1 MITETITTTACVALE
16 HTMAGCDGFE
26 DTAYALHELV
36 REAQREHPGA
46 PRQLALAIE
55 GHRLADGRFD
65 ADASEIQ
72 REFLDRHLVPYLS
85 QARLPLRTLTN
96 SLQDDDPPA
105 VLVLD
110 DAEHAEWGD
119 R

>member
-1 MITETITTTACVALE
+1 MITESFSKVAWVALE

-36 REAQREHPGA
+36 RDAQREHPGA
-46 PRQLALAIE
+46 PRELTLAIE
-55 GHRLADGRFD
+55 GHQLADGRFD
-65 ADASEIQ
+65 ADANEIQ

-85 QARLPLRTLTN
+85 RARVPLRTLTN

-105 VLVLD
+105 LLVLD
-110 DAEHAEWGD
+110 DAEHPEWGD
-119 R
+119 C